1 MTASVTLKN
10 PMSLPLTGS
19 SLIEAS
25 AGTGKTYTI
34 AAAYVRFIIAHV
46 PNRQG
51 TELQREAL
59 LPPDILVVTF
69 TKAATAELKERIR
82 ARLVEAAKWFRET
95 TSAKHKDAFL
105 QALREDYDEAYWPAC
120 ARSLQVAAEWMDE
133 ASVSTIHSWC
143 QSMLREHAFSSGSLF
158 KQELSTDLEPFKL
171 EATRDYWRN
180 FYYALNAEDYQQVAS
195 CWKTPYQLYQAVR
208 NLWSGGQYDE
218 VPTVLDMQAVYR
230 ARDQRI
236 AEHLK
241 PYKAKWK
248 LWADQ
253 LIEFIEQAEAQ
264 NKLTN
269 KRKLSAKK
277 ARTELEPVKNW
288 AMDEQ
293 AQELKISPT
302 FANHLT
308 SQGLAELYEGTVP
321 ELPGLNQ
328 LSRLQEAVKKL
339 PGIKTDLTWHAVA
352 WIKDRFQRQL
362 QRQALM
368 GFDDIIKNTR
378 QALEGEQ
385 GQHLGEIMRA
395 QFPVALIDEFQDTDP
410 DQYAIFNAVYQV
422 AENDQQTAV
431 FLIGDPKQAIYAF
444 RGADIYTYLQA
455 RADTAGRH
463 FTLARNFRST
473 SAMVNAGNQLFL
485 PAERRPGKKA
495 FLFGDGDFNP
505 VPYTEVEASG
515 LKKRLLIDN
524 QDASP
529 LQLWTSQ
536 PEEDT
541 ELKGETYQQTQAE
554 SFATYI
560 TELLNLS
567 TAGKAGILDE
577 DQWQPLQTKDIA
589 ILVNN
594 RFEARQMQSALRQR
608 NIPSV
613 YLSDSNS
620 VYDAPVA
627 IDLLAILHACAN
639 PGDARALMVVLSS
652 SLLNLD
658 ISELD
663 QLRDDDFLWDKRVEQ
678 FIELGDKWDR
688 QGVLTMLHA
697 VLHQFQVP
705 QRLKAEQ
712 GGERLLTDL
721 LHLAELL
728 QQAASSLEGE
738 QALIRYFTEQIYAE
752 RESHSDEQVVRL
764 ESDAD
769 LIQIVTI
776 HKSKGL
782 EYPLV
787 FLPFI
792 SACRP
797 QTAGK
802 GVLHYHDSS
811 GIRQSTL
818 EPDDDALQQAE
829 EERLGEDIRKLYVA
843 VTRAKFACW
852 ASLAPVK
859 NWQSSALAYLAGA
872 QQDFVEAALSTWA
885 ESAVK
890 VSPLPEATADSYQP
904 VVREDLQ
911 LAHCKMPPGRVLENW
926 WIASYSALKYGAMRE
941 PESAL
946 EANLQELEL
955 QEVELQEV
963 ELQELELQ
971 ELELNEKLIDRPAAG
986 GIHQLPRGA
995 GPGTFLHNLLED
1007 AAQTGFAEIA
1017 AQADSRMA
1025 LIERRCR
1032 SSHWA
1037 ERTELLNNWLQAYL
1051 NTEFVAGDSSLRLCD
1066 LQVYKAEPEFWFRV
1080 QGVNAVALDNLVIE
1094 QVLPGHARPGLLNN
1108 YLNGMLKGFIDLIF
1122 EYQGKYYVADYKSNY
1137 LGPDDASY
1145 TQETMRDKIL
1155 NSRYDMQYVIYILAL
1170 HKLLQSRLGDA
1181 YDYDEHVGGA
1191 LYLFLR
1197 GHNAP
1202 SRGAFFDK
1210 PSRQL
1215 IEQLDALLTAQGE
1228 DNV

>member
-1 MTASVTLKN
+1 MPASITLNN

-46 PNRQG
+46 PNCQG
-51 TELQREAL
+51 NELKREPL

-69 TKAATAELKERIR
+69 TKAATAELKDRIR
-82 ARLVEAAKWFRET
+82 ARLVEAAAWFRE
-95 TSAKHKDAFL
+95 SASAQHKDAFL
-105 QALREDYDEAYWPAC
+105 QALREDYEEAYWPAC

-158 KQELSTDLEPFKL
+158 SQELSTDLEPLKL
-171 EATRDYWRN
+171 QATRDYWRN
-180 FYYALNAEDYQQVAS
+180 FYYALNTEDYQQVAS
-195 CWKTPYQLYQAVR
+195 LWKTPHQLYQAVR
-208 NLWSGGQYDE
+208 NLWSGGQHE

-230 ARDQRI
+230 ARDKRI
-236 AEHLK
+236 AEHLAA
-241 PYKAKWK
+241 YKTNWK
-248 LWADQ
+248 SWADE
-253 LIEFIEQAEAQ
+253 LIEFVEKAEAED
-264 NKLTN
+264 KLTN

-277 ARTELEPVKNW
+277 ARAELEPIKTW

-293 AQELKISPT
+293 AQQVKISPT
-302 FANHLT
+302 FAGHMT
-308 SQGLAELYEGTVP
+308 TQGLSELYEGPLP
-321 ELPGLNQ
+321 ELGGLNQ
-328 LSRLQEAVKKL
+328 LPRLQDAVKNL
-339 PGIKTDLTWHAVA
+339 PGIKADLTVHALA
-352 WIKDRFQRQL
+352 WIKNRFQQQL

-385 GQHLGEIMRA
+385 GRDLSEIMRT

-422 AENDQQTAV
+422 DKNDQQTAV

-455 RADTAGRH
+455 RKDTEGRH
-463 FTLARNFRST
+463 FTLSRNFRST
-473 SAMVNAGNQLFL
+473 SDMVNASNQLFL
-485 PAERRPGKKA
+485 PAEQRQSKKA

-505 VPYTEVEASG
+505 VPYTEVEANG
-515 LKKRLLIDN
+515 LKQSLYIEN
-524 QDASP
+524 QDASA

-536 PEEDT
+536 AEDDT
-541 ELKGETYQQTQAE
+541 EFKGEAYQQTQAE

-560 TELLNLS
+560 TELLNLGVQ
-567 TAGKAGILDE
+567 GKAGIQDGEQL
-577 DQWQPLQTKDIA
+577 WPLQTKDIA

-594 RFEARQMQSALRQR
+594 KFEAQQMQRSLRQR

-627 IDLLAILHACAN
+627 VDLLAILHACAN
-639 PGDARALMVVLSS
+639 PSDARSLMVALSS
-652 SLLNLD
+652 SLLNLN
-658 ISELD
+658 IHELD
-663 QLRDDDFLWDKRVEQ
+663 QLRDDDFLWDRRVEQ
-678 FIELGDKWDR
+678 FIELGDKWAR

-712 GGERLLTDL
+712 GGERLLTDV

-752 RESHSDEQVVRL
+752 RENNSDEQVVRL

-797 QTAGK
+797 QAGRK
-802 GVLHYHDSS
+802 GVLHYHDAA
-811 GIRQSTL
+811 GTRQSTL
-818 EPDDDALQQAE
+818 EPDDDALSRAE

-859 NWQSSALAYLAGA
+859 SWQHSALAYLAVA
-872 QQDFVEAALSTWA
+872 EQDFVDAAVNTWS
-885 ESAVK
+885 ESAIK
-890 VSPLPEATADSYQP
+890 VSSLPQATMAGYQP
-904 VVREDLQ
+904 KMQEKPP
-911 LAHCKMPPGRVLENW
+911 LAHCKMPPGRMLENW

-946 EANLQELEL
+946 EANLQELDLDEEL
-955 QEVELQEV
+955 
-963 ELQELELQ
+963 LEG
-971 ELELNEKLIDRPAAG
+971 PALG

-1007 AAQTGFAEIA
+1007 AAEAGFEEIA
-1017 AQADSRMA
+1017 SSTDSRNA
-1025 LIERRCR
+1025 LIDKRCR

-1037 ERTELLNNWLQAYL
+1037 DRAELLNNWLQAYL
-1051 NTEFVAGDSSLRLCD
+1051 NTEFSVRETSLRLCD
-1066 LQVYKAEPEFWFRV
+1066 LKGYKAEPEFWFRV
-1080 QGVNAVALDNLVIE
+1080 QGVNAVALDNLVVE
-1094 QVLPGHARPGLLNN
+1094 EVLPGHARPGLLNN

-1137 LGPDDASY
+1137 LGPDDAAY
-1145 TQETMRDKIL
+1145 TQEAMRDKIL

-1170 HKLLQSRLGDA
+1170 HKLLQARLGDA
-1181 YDYDEHVGGA
+1181 YDYDEQIGGA

-1215 IEQLDALLTAQGE
+1215 IEQLDALLSVQGE
-1228 DNV
+1228 DND